1 MHLRSFI
8 IAAVVTV
15 ACVSARS
22 APNAQ
27 NAIPDERRS
36 QDLGLQMTDLR
47 FVYRTYQE
55 CASTDMSACLKLK
68 LITALDRAARNVAD
82 ISLYDGVTFVKNPTA
97 EVAASVPATENELK
111 ATLPRTM
118 EDRDNMLNEL
128 ILEKVFNFFKSHT
141 LQVL

>member
-1 MHLRSFI
+1 
-8 IAAVVTV
+8 
-15 ACVSARS
+15 
-22 APNAQ
+22 
-27 NAIPDERRS
+27 
-36 QDLGLQMTDLR
+36 
-47 FVYRTYQE
+47 
-55 CASTDMSACLKLK
+55 MSACLKLK